1 MLFLI
6 TPLMGSL
13 RNFTKYK
20 NFNFLIFIRTPLIY
34 IFLYLFLQTRN
45 IWKILIYER
54 WFMFIY
60 KTLKSI
66 INKDYIRKKE
76 KYIKKYNLKYYC
88 E

>member
-20 NFNFLIFIRTPLIY
+20 NFKFLIFIRTPLIY

-60 KTLKSI
+60 KTFKSI

-76 KYIKKYNLKYYC
+76 KYIKKYNLKY
-88 E
+88 

>member
-13 RNFTKYK
+13 RNYTKYK

-76 KYIKKYNLKYYC
+76 KYIKKYNLKY
-88 E
+88 

>member
-20 NFNFLIFIRTPLIY
+20 NFNFIIFIRTPLIY

-76 KYIKKYNLKYYC
+76 KYIKKYNLKY
-88 E
+88 

>member
-20 NFNFLIFIRTPLIY
+20 NFKFLIFIRTPLIY

-76 KYIKKYNLKYYC
+76 KYIKKYNLKY
-88 E
+88 